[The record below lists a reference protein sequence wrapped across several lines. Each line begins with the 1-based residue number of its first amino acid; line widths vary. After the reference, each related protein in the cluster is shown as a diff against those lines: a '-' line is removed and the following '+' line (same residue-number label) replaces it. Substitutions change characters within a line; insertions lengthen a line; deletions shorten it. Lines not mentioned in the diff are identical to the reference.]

1 MKVILTES
9 QFKRLFL
16 NEQGGISG
24 IGNISNELPISD
36 RKAPDFKKLASEI
49 DIHTVL
55 DIASILSLAIP
66 IAGPF
71 ISVGLELVNGILYIN
86 EGDNLSGGLSI
97 ALSLIPGGLL
107 LRRSLKSKKILS
119 KVDNLLI
126 KHPKILKSKNPNEVI
141 NLINNKLGTEGE
153 KNMDLIINYLNTIK
167 KIPVKELEMF
177 NTLTK
182 SNPKLF
188 SEFIK
193 NEKILKQY
201 LSSNDNNFYK
211 AFKSYISKYAKK
223 EMIVTSSIYVGM
235 LAGIKTIQEGI
246 SRYIKHLQEIGVKP
260 ENIKKIEKEIVLSYN
275 ESYNTV
281 KNETEKIQKKS
292 VVTIS
297 NVDKILILQ
306 DTIKIIGIGV
316 DTIKDK
322 YKITEYEVYEKNLDE
337 LISISDSLENI
348 TKLDK

>member
-1 MKVILTES
+1 MIKKIIITES
-9 QFKRLFL
+9 QFKRLLL

-24 IGNISNELPISD
+24 IGNISKELPISD

-211 AFKSYISKYAKK
+211 AFKSYISKYTKK
-223 EMIVTSSIYVGM
+223 EMKTTASFYIGM
-235 LAGIKTIQEGI
+235 LSGIKTIQEGM
-246 SRYIKHLQEIGVKP
+246 SLYKKHLQEIGVNP
-260 ENIKKIEKEIVLSYN
+260 ENIKEAEVLVINLINERIELEKKEKKIIDNIKKIE
-275 ESYNTV
+275 
-281 KNETEKIQKKS
+281 
-292 VVTIS
+292 
-297 NVDKILILQ
+297 ILK
-306 DTIKIIGIGV
+306 DTINDISLSVDSII
-316 DTIKDK
+316 IK
-322 YKITEYEVYEKNLDE
+322 KNISELETYNNYMDE
-337 LISISDSLENI
+337 LISETDNISI
-348 TKLDK
+348 K